1 MPRKIQNFARSALV
15 KAIIVNVG
23 RAGAASLNVTQE
35 IEYVRSDEKLTKILE
50 CLQKTPPRYT
60 CIMLFLRN
68 LCKNYFALMR
78 TSFITSFKLHLKSV
92 NICWKKKW
100 CGFDLRIFTNKR
112 CGCCFSSWWQR
123 LNLIPSIC
131 FPNSH
136 QKIISF
142 IARRNYIWR
151 NNIFRSERSSYW
163 CRCFSTWWK
172 GCASCN
178 GCCIEGFGF
187 WKYSA
192 CY

>member
-92 NICWKKKW
+92 NIC
-100 CGFDLRIFTNKR
+100 
-112 CGCCFSSWWQR
+112 
-123 LNLIPSIC
+123 
-131 FPNSH
+131 
-136 QKIISF
+136 
-142 IARRNYIWR
+142 
-151 NNIFRSERSSYW
+151 
-163 CRCFSTWWK
+163 
-172 GCASCN
+172 
-178 GCCIEGFGF
+178 
-187 WKYSA
+187 
-192 CY
+192 